1 MTKTVKRQLSV
12 ACGCLLA
19 SCVPLSV
26 SSSEYTDILCDVVN
40 NVDKKLDDVYSHEP
54 VDEEAIHSTV
64 EALISIA
71 TLIGMEDMTPQVDK
85 NAISSATLAVGESH
99 GARAATG
106 KAAIELAN
114 TIGMSEINSTLVL
127 AETLDIIYGSQVES
141 IRASHAALLNILRA
155 SEPCRHLTSEP
166 ANQ

>member
-1 MTKTVKRQLSV
+1 MTKKAKSKIVGGQLSTTCV
-12 ACGCLLA
+12 CLFAL
-19 SCVPLSV
+19 CVPLSA
-26 SSSEYTDILCDVVN
+26 SSDEYTDILCDVVN
-40 NVDKKLDDVYSHEP
+40 NVEKKLDDVYNQEF

-71 TLIGMEDMTPQVDK
+71 TLIGMQDMTPQVDK

-127 AETLDIIYGSQVES
+127 AETLDIIYGSQVEA
-141 IRASHAALLNILRA
+141 IRASHTALLNILRA
-155 SEPCRHLTSEP
+155 SEPCRGRK
-166 ANQ
+166 N